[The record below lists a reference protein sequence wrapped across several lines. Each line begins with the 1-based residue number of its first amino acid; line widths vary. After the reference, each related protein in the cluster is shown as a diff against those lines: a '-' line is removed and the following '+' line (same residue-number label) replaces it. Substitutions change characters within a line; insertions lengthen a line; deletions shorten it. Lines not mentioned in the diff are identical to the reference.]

1 MMRKKVL
8 LMGKSGGGKT
18 SMRSIIFANYSA
30 KDTRRLGAT
39 MDVEQ
44 SYVRFLG
51 NLILNLWDCG
61 GQEAFMECYFAAQK
75 DNIFKNVEV
84 LIYVFD
90 VQSQELDKDLHYY
103 QSCLESILQHSSQAK
118 IFCLV
123 HKMDLI
129 PEDMRDTVFTE
140 RQNILTNL
148 SKPLQCLCFRTS
160 IWDETLYKAWS
171 QIVYQLVPNVKG
183 LEKTLTNFADIIDAD
198 EILLFEK
205 ATFLVISHCTRKPH
219 RDTRRFEKISDIIKQ
234 FKLSCSKLTAAFQ
247 SMEVRNSTFACFI
260 ELLTPNTYVMVVI
273 SDPSISSEVTLMNIR
288 NARKVF
294 EKLEKEGAK
303 N

>member
-1 MMRKKVL
+1 MRKKVL

-30 KDTRRLGAT
+30 KDTRRLAAT

-44 SYVRFLG
+44 AYVRFLG

-61 GQEAFMECYFAAQK
+61 GQEAFMECYFATQK

-90 VQSQELDKDLHYY
+90 VQSQEMDKDMHYY
-103 QSCLESILQHSSQAK
+103 QSCLESILQYSPQSK
-118 IFCLV
+118 VFCLV

-129 PEDMRDTVFTE
+129 PDDFRDKVFTE
-140 RQNILTNL
+140 REAVLKNL
-148 SKPLQCLCFRTS
+148 SKPLDCSCFRTS
-160 IWDETLYKAWS
+160 IWDETLYK
-171 QIVYQLVPNVKG
+171 IVHQLVPNVTR
-183 LEKTLTNFADIIDAD
+183 LEKTLKNFAEIIDAD

-205 ATFLVISHCTRKPH
+205 ATFLIISHCTRKHH
-219 RDTRRFEKISDIIKQ
+219 RDPQRFEKISEIIKQ
-234 FKLSCSKLTAAFQ
+234 FKLSCSKLAAQFQ

-260 ELLTPNTYVMVVI
+260 ELCTPNTFVLVVI
-273 SDPSISSEVTLMNIR
+273 SDPTISTEVTLMNIR

-294 EKLEKEGAK
+294 EKLEKDGIK
-303 N
+303 T

>member
-1 MMRKKVL
+1 MRKKVL

-103 QSCLESILQHSSQAK
+103 QSCLESILQHSNQAK
-118 IFCLV
+118 IFCLI
-123 HKMDLI
+123 HKMDLV
-129 PEDMRDTVFTE
+129 PEDSRDTLFNE
-140 RQNILTNL
+140 RQTMLIEI
-148 SKPLQCLCFRTS
+148 SRPLQCTCFRTS

-219 RDTRRFEKISDIIKQ
+219 RDSRRFEKISDIIKQ

-273 SDPSISSEVTLMNIR
+273 SDPSISSEVTLINIR

-294 EKLEKEGAK
+294 EKFEKDVSR